1 MTDTVAD
8 SAVTPTSANAEAAV
22 DAAVLDPAVLDRAAL
37 EAVRH
42 KLLQRGIAEC
52 PQVVFLD
59 LDPQTG
65 VAVSRLDPGRGAIA
79 DTYTDPALTLTA
91 LDRDIA
97 DHLIGIA
104 RVGSPTTPEWRDE
117 LFDLISR
124 GRGRLKDSDG
134 TFLMGRRHIRLFR
147 MARRDVAEAGGS
159 LTARAEELAR
169 AAVAGTQAPAV
180 VIADRVS
187 VWPGLRDA
195 VARAVQ
201 VPVIDAG
208 PVAASP
214 VDPAPVDPA
223 PVDAALIDTAEIDTA
238 EIDTAPA
245 DHTSTDAAP
254 AEPGAVREERPVA
267 VPVPEAVVEPGSVL
281 TQDLPPIAAE
291 VTDLI
296 RAGEPAVPVASN
308 VPPSPATAFGA
319 LASYLPAADMPIRV
333 APVAAHRPEAHSLSP
348 TPNTIGTNLSGTSPG
363 GLDSGSLGAGSLDAG
378 SLDATVASNPALH
391 EAYTQSGP
399 APMSGLFPGPHAIT
413 PHGPRRRSGAKRILV
428 GLALMC
434 ALAIVGVATALAV
447 GNDESPAPV
456 AAPPA
461 ETTTASTGPEYADPA
476 ILAEARQPARR
487 YTPPPPPPPPETSTP
502 EARTPR
508 QQPRQRAPRP
518 QRGVTIPNPI
528 PGLPPIVLP

>member
-22 DAAVLDPAVLDRAAL
+22 DSAVLDPAVLDPAVLDPAVL

-79 DTYTDPALTLTA
+79 DTYTDAALTLTA

-124 GRGRLKDSDG
+124 GRERLKDSDG

-147 MARRDVAEAGGS
+147 MVRRDVAEAGGS

-169 AAVAGTQAPAV
+169 AALAGTQAPAV

-208 PVAASP
+208 PVAAP
-214 VDPAPVDPA
+214 PVDPA

-267 VPVPEAVVEPGSVL
+267 VPVLEAVVEPESVL

-291 VTDLI
+291 VTNLI
-296 RAGEPAVPVASN
+296 RAGEPAVPAASN

-333 APVAAHRPEAHSLSP
+333 APVAAHQPEAHFLSP
-348 TPNTIGTNLSGTSPG
+348 APNPIGTNLGGTSPG
-363 GLDSGSLGAGSLDAG
+363 GLDSGSLGAGSLDA
-378 SLDATVASNPALH
+378 TVASNPALR
-391 EAYTQSGP
+391 EPYTQSGP

-413 PHGPRRRSGAKRILV
+413 PLGPRRRSGAKRILV